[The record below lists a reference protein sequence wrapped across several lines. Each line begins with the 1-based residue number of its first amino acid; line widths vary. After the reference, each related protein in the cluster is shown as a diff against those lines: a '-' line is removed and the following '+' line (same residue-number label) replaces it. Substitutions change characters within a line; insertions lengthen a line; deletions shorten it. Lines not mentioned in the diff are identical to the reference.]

1 MADPVAVATK
11 ASPIPF
17 DDGTAPGS
25 PAGHDLNGFRVL
37 ELAGEYDFSTAEEL
51 RAMLADSNPGPPRVL
66 VLDMSHVTFI
76 DASAAGRLLNAS
88 ATTQI
93 ILVGATGIVARVLD
107 IVDSD
112 GHLPRRRTLPG
123 LGAVWT
129 D

>member
-1 MADPVAVATK
+1 MADPVAVATT

-17 DDGTAPGS
+17 DDGTAPS
-25 PAGHDLNGFRVL
+25 FPAGHDLNGFRVL
-37 ELAGEYDFSTAEEL
+37 ELAGEYDFSTTEEL
-51 RAMLADSNPGPPRVL
+51 RAMLADCNPGPHRVL

-76 DASAAGRLLNAS
+76 DASATGRLLNAS

-93 ILVGATGIVARVLD
+93 ILVGATGLVARVLD
-107 IVDSD
+107 ILDSD
-112 GHLPRRRTLPG
+112 RHLPRRRTIPG